1 MIAYKGFDQNL
12 MCKDFQ
18 YEDNHDFV
26 FDGFPLKCRQGF
38 HACIMPLH
46 VIHHYKV
53 DSVYRKVEIP
63 VETLDKQD
71 QVYCN
76 DSTICGSRIHI
87 FDDKIGD
94 LYDEQ
99 LMVMKYILKNC
110 CTYSWIKTTDVMV
123 VPYWIDS
130 LRKIIITYAAV
141 NAHYHNKELS
151 LPRKVY
157 TNGNE
162 SYFGSFSVDELAS
175 KMHSLTSTFWS
186 FLIMHFEDRLD
197 HTEFYK
203 IMDTLTQPVP
213 VLELHM
219 SLIERGF

>member
-18 YEDNHDFV
+18 YEDDHDFA
-26 FDGFPLKCRQGF
+26 FDGFPIKCSQGF

-46 VIHHYKV
+46 VLNHYKV
-53 DSVYRKVEIP
+53 DSVFRKVEIP

-71 QVYCN
+71 QLYSN
-76 DSTICGSRIHI
+76 DSEICGSRIHI
-87 FDDKIGD
+87 FGDKIDD

-99 LMVMKYILKNC
+99 LMVMEYILKNC
-110 CTYSWIKTTDVMV
+110 CTHAGIKTTDSRN

-130 LRKIIITYAAV
+130 LRGHFITYAAA
-141 NAHYHNKELS
+141 NAHRRNKELPI
-151 LPRKVY
+151 PRKVQI
-157 TNGNE
+157 NE
-162 SYFGSFSVDELAS
+162 NEYYFGSFSVDDLAS
-175 KMHSLTSTFWS
+175 KMCSLSDRFWS
-186 FLIMHFEDRLD
+186 VLVMHFEDGLD

-203 IMDTLTQPVP
+203 IMDALTQPVP
-213 VLELHM
+213 GLHI